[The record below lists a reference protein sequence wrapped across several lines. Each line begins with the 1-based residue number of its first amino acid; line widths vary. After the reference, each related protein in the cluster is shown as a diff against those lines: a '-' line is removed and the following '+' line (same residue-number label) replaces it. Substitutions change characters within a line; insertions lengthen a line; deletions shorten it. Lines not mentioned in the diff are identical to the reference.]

1 MRKVCSGDCGGRGIG
16 EIIAFMTSLHGETL
30 LPQLRTCLDA
40 SDDEGVVRLVGAL
53 NRTRQGR
60 LHFHR
65 LEKGEVLAVVAACR
79 RHDLAVSGEE
89 QWKASQAV

>member
-1 MRKVCSGDCGGRGIG
+1 
-16 EIIAFMTSLHGETL
+16 MTSLHGETL
-30 LPQLRTCLDA
+30 LPELRTCLDA

-65 LEKGEVLAVVAACR
+65 LAKGELLAVLEACR
-79 RHDLAVSGEE
+79 RHDLALAGQAPWE
-89 QWKASQAV
+89 ASRAG

>member
-1 MRKVCSGDCGGRGIG
+1 MRKVCSGDCGQRENGG
-16 EIIAFMTSLHGETL
+16 IIASMTSLHGDTL
-30 LPQLRTCLDA
+30 LPQLRICLDA

-65 LEKGEVLAVVAACR
+65 LDKDELLAVLEACR
-79 RHDLAVSGEE
+79 RHDLATSEPSGWER
-89 QWKASQAV
+89 ARAV

>member
-1 MRKVCSGDCGGRGIG
+1 
-16 EIIAFMTSLHGETL
+16 MTSLHGETL
-30 LPQLRTCLDA
+30 LPKLRTCLDA

-65 LEKGEVLAVVAACR
+65 LDKDELLAVLEACR
-79 RHDLAVSGEE
+79 RHDLAISQPSG
-89 QWKASQAV
+89 WRTLRAG

>member
-1 MRKVCSGDCGGRGIG
+1 
-16 EIIAFMTSLHGETL
+16 MTSLHGETL

-40 SDDEGVVRLVGAL
+40 SDDEGVVRVVTAL

-65 LEKGEVLAVVAACR
+65 LDKVELLAVLEACR
-79 RHDLAVSGEE
+79 RHDLAVSADSPWER
-89 QWKASQAV
+89 AQAV

>member
-1 MRKVCSGDCGGRGIG
+1 MQKVRSGDCPEREKGG
-16 EIIAFMTSLHGETL
+16 IIASMTSLHGETL
-30 LPQLRTCLDA
+30 LPQLRTCLDT

-65 LEKGEVLAVVAACR
+65 LHKDELVAVLEACR
-79 RHDLAVSGEE
+79 RHDMATSGPSGWGQTRAV
-89 QWKASQAV
+89 

>member
-1 MRKVCSGDCGGRGIG
+1 MGKVCSGDCGGREKG
-16 EIIAFMTSLHGETL
+16 EIIACMTSLHGETL

-60 LHFHR
+60 LHFRR
-65 LEKGEVLAVVAACR
+65 LDKGELLAVLDACR
-79 RHDLAVSGEE
+79 RHDLAVSGGER
-89 QWKASQAV
+89 WGASEAV

>member
-1 MRKVCSGDCGGRGIG
+1 
-16 EIIAFMTSLHGETL
+16 MTSLHGETL

-65 LEKGEVLAVVAACR
+65 LGKDELVAVLEACR
-79 RHDLAVSGEE
+79 RHDLAVSAEGWE
-89 QWKASQAV
+89 SQAV

>member
-1 MRKVCSGDCGGRGIG
+1 LGDCGGRENGG
-16 EIIAFMTSLHGETL
+16 IIASMTSLHGETL

-65 LEKGEVLAVVAACR
+65 LDKDELLAVLEACR
-79 RHDLAVSGEE
+79 RHDLA
-89 QWKASQAV
+89 ASDPYGQETAQAV

>member
-1 MRKVCSGDCGGRGIG
+1 
-16 EIIAFMTSLHGETL
+16 MTSLHGETL
-30 LPQLRTCLDA
+30 LPQLRSCLDA

-65 LEKGEVLAVVAACR
+65 LHKGELLAVLEACR
-79 RHDLAVSGEE
+79 RHDVAASGHGRWE
-89 QWKASQAV
+89 APQAV

>member
-1 MRKVCSGDCGGRGIG
+1 
-16 EIIAFMTSLHGETL
+16 MTSLHGETL

-40 SDDEGVVRLVGAL
+40 SDDEGVVRLIGAL

-65 LEKGEVLAVVAACR
+65 LDKGELLAVVEACR
-79 RHDLAVSGEE
+79 RHDLATNEPSDWER
-89 QWKASQAV
+89 ARAV

>member
-1 MRKVCSGDCGGRGIG
+1 MQKVCSGDCRQRENS
-16 EIIAFMTSLHGETL
+16 EIIASMTSLHGETL

-40 SDDEGVVRLVGAL
+40 SDDEGVVRLISAL

-65 LEKGEVLAVVAACR
+65 LDKGEVLAVVDACR
-79 RHDLAVSGEE
+79 RHDLAASGHER
-89 QWKASQAV
+89 WRSSRAV